1 MGLAWRLEQ
10 VGGLL
15 RLSLIIIRA
24 LLNGIFWLEHCSLAR
39 ICIGDEEK
47 VVFSCVSE
55 SILIELGCDN
65 GRFNSTCSFDPAF
78 EPA

>member
-1 MGLAWRLEQ
+1 MG
-10 VGGLL
+10 GFL

-24 LLNGIFWLEHCSLAR
+24 LLDSILWLEHCSLAR
-39 ICIGDEEK
+39 VCIGNEEK

-65 GRFNSTCSFDPAF
+65 GGFNSTCSFDPAF